1 MNQRLSIYTR
11 SQSLNTYGERSST
24 YTLSGYV
31 WGRVKHKIGK
41 EPLTSSKM
49 QADSNIQITSRT
61 FSGTEG
67 DEIEYNGYRWEVEGV
82 RRKHRQNNI
91 TIIANRLHAAISYYL
106 QPDGTSLY
114 TSPTGD
120 DYIQP

>member
-1 MNQRLSIYTR
+1 
-11 SQSLNTYGERSST
+11 
-24 YTLSGYV
+24 
-31 WGRVKHKIGK
+31 
-41 EPLTSSKM
+41 M

-91 TIIANRLHAAISYYL
+91 TIIANRLHASISYYF